1 VKLDESMMVVV
12 IVGMVDS
19 FILPCIRIW
28 GYDISRMCDI
38 SGARLRIGFPL
49 LVTSFDLITLNASI

>member
-1 VKLDESMMVVV
+1 MLDESMMVVV

-19 FILPCIRIW
+19 FILPCIRMW

-38 SGARLRIGFPL
+38 SGARSRIDSL
-49 LVTSFDLITLNASI
+49 LVTSSDLITLNAPI

>member
-1 VKLDESMMVVV
+1 MVVV

-19 FILPCIRIW
+19 FILPCIRMW

-38 SGARLRIGFPL
+38 SGARSRIDSL
-49 LVTSFDLITLNASI
+49 LVTSSDLITLNAPI